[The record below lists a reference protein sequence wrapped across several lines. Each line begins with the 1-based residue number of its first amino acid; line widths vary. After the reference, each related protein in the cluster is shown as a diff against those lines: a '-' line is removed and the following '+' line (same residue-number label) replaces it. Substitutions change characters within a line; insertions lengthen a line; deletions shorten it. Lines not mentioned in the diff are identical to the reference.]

1 MPTESIFHQVHI
13 NTEEGAAQLLA
24 AMEEAVSL
32 SKGTAPPIVPY
43 VNSSKEDVKAMFGRD
58 ASCSK

>member
-13 NTEEGAAQLLA
+13 DTEEGAARLLA

-32 SKGTAPPIVPY
+32 SEGSTPPVVPY
-43 VNSSKEDVKAMFGRD
+43 VNSSKEDVQAMFGRN
-58 ASCSK
+58 ASCSE